1 MMLDVH
7 LWTNTRDVKD
17 ALEEGLQTLF
27 LLARSFMKQQSPQA
41 SRSAPRAPLSL
52 PYIPELLLNWP
63 SIRLSAH

>member
-7 LWTNTRDVKD
+7 LWTETHDVKD

-41 SRSAPRAPLSL
+41 SRSAALSSSVCNI
-52 PYIPELLLNWP
+52 YVNCC
-63 SIRLSAH
+63 